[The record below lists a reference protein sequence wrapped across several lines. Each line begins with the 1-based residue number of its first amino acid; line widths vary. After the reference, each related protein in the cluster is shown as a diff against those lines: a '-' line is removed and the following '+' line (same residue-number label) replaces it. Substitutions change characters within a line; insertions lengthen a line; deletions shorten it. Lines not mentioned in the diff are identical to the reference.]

1 MGRKMKIT
9 GGFKATPSDMERII
23 DIQNLL
29 GVSRAK
35 AVRSAIEKLYEEEKN
50 LDNDRI
56 EVHFFHDEQL
66 KRKIEFLEN
75 KLKLNKSS
83 IYRLAIR
90 WF

>member
-9 GGFKATPSDMERII
+9 GGFKATPSDVERII

-50 LDNDRI
+50 
-56 EVHFFHDEQL
+56 
-66 KRKIEFLEN
+66 
-75 KLKLNKSS
+75 
-83 IYRLAIR
+83 
-90 WF
+90 